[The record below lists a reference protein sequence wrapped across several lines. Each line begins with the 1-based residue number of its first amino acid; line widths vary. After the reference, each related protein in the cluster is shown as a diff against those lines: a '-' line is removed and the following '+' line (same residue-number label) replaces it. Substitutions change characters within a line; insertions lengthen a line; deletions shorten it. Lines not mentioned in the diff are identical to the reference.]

1 MERQHERLRT
11 ELARISAELAQAE
24 QQVQQASVVTGAKTV
39 MDYLMRPVYRGLNTA
54 FGLSA

>member
-39 MDYLMRPVYRGLNTA
+39 MDYLMRPVYRGLNPA
-54 FGLSA
+54 FRER